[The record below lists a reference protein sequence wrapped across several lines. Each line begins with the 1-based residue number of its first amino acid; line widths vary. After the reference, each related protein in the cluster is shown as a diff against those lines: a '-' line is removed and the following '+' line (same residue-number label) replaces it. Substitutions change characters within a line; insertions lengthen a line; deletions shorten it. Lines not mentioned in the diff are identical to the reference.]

1 MSAAI
6 INKFMDMIGMGN
18 KDDEYYDE
26 EAYDNDAEGQYEDD
40 EEEEYNRKNQYN
52 KSKKSFND
60 IERDSQYSSRN
71 MQSKVIPMNASM
83 SSSKMVITQ
92 PTCYD
97 EVEGIGDYLKTKKS
111 IIINLE
117 NVSKE
122 DARRI
127 LDFLSGATFMV
138 EGTIQRVSNLIYLI
152 TPKNV
157 EIQNDLETSQYK
169 QQKMSFSWLTGK
181 QRALNIR
188 SWFQH
193 AGRSWNRIKASFWS

>member
-6 INKFMDMIGMGN
+6 INKLMDMIGVGGGQ
-18 KDDEYYDE
+18 EAEEYDE
-26 EAYDNDAEGQYEDD
+26 N
-40 EEEEYNRKNQYN
+40 EEYSMENEEFEDENMEDVYKRPSSF
-52 KSKKSFND
+52 KSRKSFSE
-60 IERDSQYSSRN
+60 IERDSQYSPRN
-71 MQSKVIPMNASM
+71 MQTKVIPMNTGV

-97 EVEGIGDYLKTKKS
+97 EVEGIGEYLKNRKS

-117 NVSKE
+117 NVGKE

-127 LDFLSGATFMV
+127 LDFLSGSTFMV

-157 EIQNDLETSQYK
+157 EIQNDLERTQYK
-169 QQKMSFSWLTGK
+169 QQKMSFSWLK
-181 QRALNIR
+181 
-188 SWFQH
+188 
-193 AGRSWNRIKASFWS
+193 

>member
-6 INKFMDMIGMGN
+6 INKLMNVIGIG
-18 KDDEYYDE
+18 DE
-26 EAYDNDAEGQYEDD
+26 EILDEYDNDVEYNN
-40 EEEEYNRKNQYN
+40 EEESYVENVDDSYL
-52 KSKKSFND
+52 KSTYKPSRSFKD
-60 IERDSQYSSRN
+60 IERESQYSSRN
-71 MQSKVIPMNASM
+71 LQSKVIPMNTAV

-97 EVEGIGDYLKTKKS
+97 EVEGIGEYLKNKKS

-127 LDFLSGATFMV
+127 LDFMSGSAFMV
-138 EGTIQRVSNLIYLI
+138 EGTIQKVSNLIYLI

-157 EIQNDLETSQYK
+157 EIQNELEQSQYK
-169 QQKMSFSWLTGK
+169 QQQKMSFSWLK
-181 QRALNIR
+181 
-188 SWFQH
+188 
-193 AGRSWNRIKASFWS
+193 

>member
-1 MSAAI
+1 
-6 INKFMDMIGMGN
+6 
-18 KDDEYYDE
+18 
-26 EAYDNDAEGQYEDD
+26 
-40 EEEEYNRKNQYN
+40 
-52 KSKKSFND
+52 
-60 IERDSQYSSRN
+60 
-71 MQSKVIPMNASM
+71 MQTKVIPMNTGV

-97 EVEGIGDYLKTKKS
+97 EVEGIGEYLKSRKS

-117 NVSKE
+117 NVGKE

-157 EIQNDLETSQYK
+157 EIQNDLERSQYK
-169 QQKMSFSWLTGK
+169 QQKMSFSWLK
-181 QRALNIR
+181 
-188 SWFQH
+188 
-193 AGRSWNRIKASFWS
+193 

>member
-6 INKFMDMIGMGN
+6 INKLMDMIGVGGQ
-18 KDDEYYDE
+18 EAEEYDE
-26 EAYDNDAEGQYEDD
+26 N
-40 EEEEYNRKNQYN
+40 EEYNNVENEDYEEENVEDVYQKPSY
-52 KSKKSFND
+52 KSRRSFSD
-60 IERDSQYSSRN
+60 IERESQYSPRN
-71 MQSKVIPMNASM
+71 MQTKVIPMNTGV

-97 EVEGIGDYLKTKKS
+97 EVEGIGEYLKNRKS

-117 NVSKE
+117 NVGKE

-157 EIQNDLETSQYK
+157 EIQNDLERSQYK
-169 QQKMSFSWLTGK
+169 QQKMSFSWLK
-181 QRALNIR
+181 
-188 SWFQH
+188 
-193 AGRSWNRIKASFWS
+193 

>member
-6 INKFMDMIGMGN
+6 INKFMDMIGIGN
-18 KDDEYYDE
+18 KDEDYYGDKAYNE
-26 EAYDNDAEGQYEDD
+26 ENDPYVED
-40 EEEEYNRKNQYN
+40 EEEDEEEDYNRKNQY
-52 KSKKSFND
+52 KAKRSFGD
-60 IERDSQYSSRN
+60 IERESQYSSKN
-71 MQSKVIPMNASM
+71 MQSRVIPMNTSV

-97 EVEGIGDYLKTKKS
+97 EVEGIGDYLKTRKS

-169 QQKMSFSWLTGK
+169 QQKMSFSWLK
-181 QRALNIR
+181 
-188 SWFQH
+188 
-193 AGRSWNRIKASFWS
+193 